1 VTVLKP
7 LKGCDEET
15 AACLESWFTQDYPG
29 PVQLLFGVEDERDGV
44 CAVVRE
50 LLAAHPGREARLIV
64 CHENL
69 GPNPKVSKMVQLLRA
84 ARHDRIVISDA
95 DVLAPPDLLR
105 NLTAGLED
113 ESVGLVNCFYSLA
126 PTRSMAMAW
135 EAVAINADFWSQVL
149 QARSLG
155 PMRFALGAVMITR
168 RRELESSGGFE
179 ALLPYLADDYQLGN
193 RIVRQG
199 RRIELSPVVVECWSA
214 PQTWKAVWSH
224 QLRWARTI
232 RASRPVSYFFSILG
246 NPTFWPL
253 LWVALQPGVL
263 PAMTAA
269 GCLLIRTTLST
280 SLQRRLTRRPAGLR
294 NILMTLVKDLL
305 QVLIWAAAFLGNR
318 VEWRG
323 HRLIVDARGHLTVRE
338 RAPRV
343 EPEHT
348 PANPCHP
355 PQA

>member
-1 VTVLKP
+1 ME
-7 LKGCDEET
+7 G
-15 AACLESWFTQDYPG
+15 G
-29 PVQLLFGVEDERDGV
+29 
-44 CAVVRE
+44 
-50 LLAAHPGREARLIV
+50 LIV

-69 GPNPKVSKMVQLLRA
+69 GPNPKVSKLVRLFRA

-105 NLTAGLED
+105 NLNTGLED
-113 ESVGLVNCFYSLA
+113 DSVGLINCFYSLA

-199 RRIELSPVVVECWSA
+199 RRIELSPVVVECGSA
-214 PQTWKAVWSH
+214 HRTWKAVWSH

-232 RASRPVSYFFSILG
+232 RACRPVSYFFSILA

-253 LWVALQPGVL
+253 LWVTLQPGVL
-263 PAMTAA
+263 SALTAA
-269 GCLLIRTTLST
+269 GCLMMRVTLST
-280 SLQRRLTRRPAGLR
+280 SLQRKLTRRPAGVR
-294 NILMTLVKDLL
+294 NILMTPVKDLL

-318 VEWRG
+318 IEWRG
-323 HRLIVDARGHLTVRE
+323 HRLIVDARGHLTVRDP
-338 RAPRV
+338 APRE
-343 EPEHT
+343 EPDHT

>member
-1 VTVLKP
+1 LV
-7 LKGCDEET
+7 
-15 AACLESWFTQDYPG
+15 
-29 PVQLLFGVEDERDGV
+29 
-44 CAVVRE
+44 
-50 LLAAHPGREARLIV
+50 AAHPGREARLIV

-69 GPNPKVSKMVQLLRA
+69 GPNPKVSKLVQLFRA

-105 NLTAGLED
+105 NLSAGLDD

-168 RRELESSGGFE
+168 RRELESAGGFK

-193 RIVRQG
+193 RIVRRG

-214 PQTWKAVWSH
+214 PHTWKAVWSH

-253 LWVALQPGVL
+253 LWVALQPEML
-263 PAMTAA
+263 PALATA
-269 GCLLIRTTLST
+269 GCLLIRTTLSA
-280 SLQRRLTRRPAGLR
+280 SLQRRLTRRQAGLR
-294 NILMTLVKDLL
+294 NILMTPVKDLL
-305 QVLIWAAAFLGNR
+305 QVMIWAAAFLGNR
-318 VEWRG
+318 IEWRG
-323 HRLIVDARGHLTVRE
+323 RRLIVNARGHLTVRE
-338 RAPRV
+338 PVPRGR
-343 EPEHT
+343 PDHAGSH
-348 PANPCHP
+348 PAQP
-355 PQA
+355 PQT